1 MNKLQ
6 ISLTAQEAEVFN
18 HKAAM
23 LGYDLTRYVKYQLSR
38 LADTFLQE
46 LTTLKMSEKLEKEVV
61 KSKNDYKVG
70 KLKSVNS
77 TDASFK

>member
-6 ISLTAQEAEVFN
+6 ISLTTQEAEIFSY
-18 HKAAM
+18 KAAT

-46 LTTLKMSEKLEKEVV
+46 LTTLKMSERLEKEVV
-61 KSKNDYKVG
+61 KSRKDYQNG

-77 TDASFK
+77 VNELFK